1 MDVYVHILR
10 KMGHKVSPL
19 TFFLV
24 VNASKE
30 ADRFDNKLSF
40 SSTLVPYNAD
50 PNWIDNEIVNLKETL
65 ESNNVPE
72 RNPYC
77 ENCAYIEEGSRFIV
91 TNIPASVSDGEFV
104 TSKKS
109 LW

>member
-1 MDVYVHILR
+1 MVFMIFGTTFQFQ
-10 KMGHKVSPL
+10 GHGVIGPES
-19 TFFLV
+19 
-24 VNASKE
+24 
-30 ADRFDNKLSF
+30 SF
-40 SSTLVPYNAD
+40 MYQN

-77 ENCAYIEEGSRFIV
+77 ENCAYIEEGSRFIA